1 MTSLSE
7 LSSLYKKLSDKFDNN
22 KGNDITLEFFGE
34 CVEIAAK
41 SDPTEIRFIQFSL
54 KILYDDVDTGIDIID
69 SIVNRVYK
77 GLKTITKRNIKVL
90 FINAVL
96 EAALEKSKS

>member
-1 MTSLSE
+1 MASLNE
-7 LSSLYKKLSDKFDNN
+7 LSSLYKELSDKFDNN

-41 SDPTEIRFIQFSL
+41 SDPTEIRFIQFNL
-54 KILYDDVDTGIDIID
+54 KILYDDVDTGIDTIN
-69 SIVNRVYK
+69 SVVNMTYNV
-77 GLKTITKRNIKVL
+77 LKTITKRNIKVL

-96 EAALEKSKS
+96 EAALEKK